1 MRDVGGPHGQQQPE
15 EIQEAQSEDEHDM
28 ITQTVSIPRQG
39 GREGPRK
46 QHPVGRGPRSAYGSG
61 SRQPHTRRRR
71 TGTMDKYQ
79 SDGCRR
85 QLEKA
90 NLEELPPL
98 QQAGEQQNE
107 EEAVD
112 GAMEGGISRRRKL
125 RKLWANVRESAVRG
139 QEEVMGTDSEESTL
153 ALPLNFASF
162 SPRRLGI
169 TWSVYLQG
177 DQVLL
182 RTVVS
187 RQGPAGHQASRCK
200 QG

>member
-1 MRDVGGPHGQQQPE
+1 M
-15 EIQEAQSEDEHDM
+15 EAEVANHIEEDEEQARWTNTRVMDA
-28 ITQTVSIPRQG
+28 
-39 GREGPRK
+39 EGNW
-46 QHPVGRGPRSAYGSG
+46 
-61 SRQPHTRRRR
+61 RRP
-71 TGTMDKYQ
+71 T
-79 SDGCRR
+79 
-85 QLEKA
+85 
-90 NLEELPPL
+90 LEELPPL

-125 RKLWANVRESAVRG
+125 KKLWTNVRESAVRG

-169 TWSVYLQG
+169 TWSVYPQG